1 MVNKSLGLKNLDT
14 WYHKNSIQK
23 FIESQLYQLN
33 GIVLDAGCGNMP
45 YKKFILTHSNTKQ
58 YIGLDIEEA
67 RIYGDIKPDIFWK
80 DGCIPLENKTVDSIL
95 STEVIEHVFELEPYL
110 KECNRV
116 LKIKGTIILTT
127 PFLWPLHEAPYDAHR
142 LSPWSIEK
150 HLEKTGFQNVN
161 VVPLGGWNAS
171 MAQMLGLW
179 VKRSGMNKLIQFIM
193 TILLYP
199 LCFLLIKFDKKP
211 KSFTESSMI
220 TGYGIIASRTT

>member
-95 STEVIEHVFELEPYL
+95 STEVIEHV
-110 KECNRV
+110 
-116 LKIKGTIILTT
+116 I
-127 PFLWPLHEAPYDAHR
+127 
-142 LSPWSIEK
+142 
-150 HLEKTGFQNVN
+150 
-161 VVPLGGWNAS
+161 
-171 MAQMLGLW
+171 
-179 VKRSGMNKLIQFIM
+179 
-193 TILLYP
+193 
-199 LCFLLIKFDKKP
+199 
-211 KSFTESSMI
+211 
-220 TGYGIIASRTT
+220 